1 MDRDVKEDIRAEG
14 ALLLWRRITLFPVEV
29 RDYPQAMGLK
39 AGRDK
44 KAALDLSQRWRAAF
58 FIRQN

>member
-39 AGRDK
+39 AGRD
-44 KAALDLSQRWRAAF
+44 
-58 FIRQN
+58 